1 MVSSHIPFRSL
12 PRYTAEEL
20 VARSRSLYDVM
31 AARRSVRNFSGQP
44 VPQEAVLNC
53 IRIAG
58 TAPSGANQQ
67 PWTFVLVK
75 RRDVKRAIREEA
87 ERIEHEFYTS
97 RASKEWKDALSPL
110 GTGYQKP
117 FLEQAPYLIVV
128 FVQDYGLLPDG
139 SRAAHYYA
147 RKSVGIATGFLIASL
162 HELGIST
169 LTYTPGTMSFLNRI
183 LGRPKNERP
192 FLILVTGYADDSAQ
206 VPDIRRKPL
215 EEIAVSF

>member
-1 MVSSHIPFRSL
+1 VDSSHEPFRSL

-20 VARSRSLYDVM
+20 VERSRSLYDVM
-31 AARRSVRNFSGQP
+31 SARRSVRDFSGQSIP
-44 VPQEAVLNC
+44 EEAVLNC

-75 RRDVKRAIREEA
+75 RRDVKRAIREQA

-97 RASKEWKDALSPL
+97 RAPKEWKDALSPL

-139 SRAAHYYA
+139 SRAVHYYA

-169 LTYTPGTMSFLNRI
+169 LTYTPGTMGFLNRI
-183 LGRPKNERP
+183 LGRPENERP
-192 FLILVTGYADDSAQ
+192 FLVLVTGYADESAR
-206 VPDIRRKPL
+206 VPDIRRKPP
-215 EEIAVSF
+215 EEITVKF